1 MNRTPRGHLL
11 LHPLT
16 RKSDQA
22 RISPYTININTVS
35 SIQVSRIKKKTQL
48 GNFKLIQYQILQT
61 DIISILWQ
69 TVRRIANE
77 ILGVK
82 GLNAFVFF
90 FLCPGNNL
98 RIIKKKRF
106 LLEGICSYFASRNSI
121 FVAFS
126 TCNWI

>member
-22 RISPYTININTVS
+22 RISPYIININTVS

-61 DIISILWQ
+61 DIISNLWQ

-82 GLNAFVFF
+82 GLNAFVYF

-98 RIIKKKRF
+98 RIIKKNVF
-106 LLEGICSYFASRNSI
+106 Y
-121 FVAFS
+121 
-126 TCNWI
+126 